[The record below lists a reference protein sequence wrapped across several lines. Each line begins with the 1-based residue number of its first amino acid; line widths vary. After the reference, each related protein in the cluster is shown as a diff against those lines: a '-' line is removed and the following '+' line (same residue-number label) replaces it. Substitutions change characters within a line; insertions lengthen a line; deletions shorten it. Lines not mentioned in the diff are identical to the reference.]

1 MPSQDSDDRL
11 LDALRGHPVES
22 IDEADA
28 EELDALAALG
38 ATARAYNAAD
48 YADIEVPDDLWTDVA
63 DGLDPSSASAVA
75 TPTFGRRSTQVVPW
89 LAAAA
94 VVALLAGITGWWI
107 GRADTPTGT
116 SVASADLEALTTE
129 GSATAELLDSDGELV
144 LEVAIDGVSPGD
156 GYLEVWL
163 VDPGITQLVSLGPV
177 RSDGRYVLPDGL
189 NPAEVPVVDVSVEPF
204 DGSPAHSGN
213 SVFRGSLD
221 L

>member
-11 LDALRGHPVES
+11 LDALRGNPVDP
-22 IDEADA
+22 IDAADA

-38 ATARAYNAAD
+38 ATARAHNAAE
-48 YADIEVPDDLWTDVA
+48 YADIEVPNDLWTDLA
-63 DGLDPSSASAVA
+63 DALDLSPVPTVA
-75 TPTFGRRSTQVVPW
+75 TPTFGRRSATLAPW

-107 GRADTPTGT
+107 GRSDTPSGT
-116 SVASADLEALTTE
+116 PVASADLEALTAE
-129 GSATAELLDSDGELV
+129 GSATAELVDRDGELV
-144 LEVAIDGVSPGD
+144 LEVAIDGVSAGD

-177 RSDGRYVLPDGL
+177 RSDGRYILPEGL

-213 SVFRGSLD
+213 SLFRGSLD